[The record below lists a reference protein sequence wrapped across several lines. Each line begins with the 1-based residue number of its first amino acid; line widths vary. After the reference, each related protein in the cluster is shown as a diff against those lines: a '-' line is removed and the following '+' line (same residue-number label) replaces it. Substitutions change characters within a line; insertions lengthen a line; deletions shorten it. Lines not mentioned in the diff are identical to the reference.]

1 MKTLR
6 ASDHRQMPWKN
17 GGGVTTEIAVAP
29 PLASV
34 ADFDWRISMA
44 TVASDGPFS
53 RFDGIDRT
61 LTVLSGEGLELTVE
75 GAPLVRLTPA
85 GKPYPFPGDAAALA
99 KLIAGPVTDFNV
111 MTRRGRWTHSVDNLS
126 IDGTQVLPVA
136 ADVCI
141 IFCRSGQIT
150 LDESSVLEAHDAA
163 LIDAS
168 AGTPEISIGGSGEA
182 IIVHLSQTLSAE

>member
-1 MKTLR
+1 
-6 ASDHRQMPWKN
+6 MPWKN
-17 GGGVTTEIAVAP
+17 GGGVTTEIAIAP
-29 PLASV
+29 PGASV
-34 ADFDWRISMA
+34 GDFDWRISMA

-61 LTVLSGEGLELTVE
+61 LTVLSGKGLELEVE
-75 GAPLVRLTPA
+75 GAPLVRLTAA
-85 GKPYPFPGDAAALA
+85 GKPYPFPGDAAASA
-99 KLIAGPVTDFNV
+99 KLIAGSVTDFNV

-141 IFCRSGQIT
+141 IFCRSGEIT

-168 AGTPEISIGGSGEA
+168 ADTPEISVGGSGEA
-182 IIVHLSQTLSAE
+182 IIVHLSRVGA